1 MNIPLRI
8 FDRNQGEKKRTL
20 IDIDRSQQLTDAAR
34 AQVFSD
40 VDSAYEQVRSN
51 IALLIPY
58 RDKYKDQATRVRD
71 TVTFSYQHGG
81 ASLMDFLN
89 AQSDYRVVQLA
100 YLQLVGSYL
109 TAAASSISLWDA
121 RSSPRSRA
129 GSALSEFD
137 ERWTTHDLISSIE
150 VGTMNREEVRAR
162 IEDIGIMPS
171 IRVASAELAL
181 FAAETVYEAGIPVV
195 EITMTVPNAV
205 EVIAQLTQN
214 YPNFVVGAGTVLD
227 TETAQRCLD
236 AGARFI
242 TSPGLVPDV
251 LEFTLK
257 NDVAAIPGA
266 LTPSEVIAAWKAG
279 ADFVK
284 IYPCAQ
290 VGGDQ
295 YIRALKVPLPQI
307 KLIASG
313 GVNQLTAANFIFAG
327 AASLGIGS
335 ELMPRQALKMRKDQ
349 WIRELARRFLEA
361 VRSARIHLAE
371 ID

>member
-1 MNIPLRI
+1 
-8 FDRNQGEKKRTL
+8 
-20 IDIDRSQQLTDAAR
+20 
-34 AQVFSD
+34 
-40 VDSAYEQVRSN
+40 
-51 IALLIPY
+51 
-58 RDKYKDQATRVRD
+58 
-71 TVTFSYQHGG
+71 
-81 ASLMDFLN
+81 
-89 AQSDYRVVQLA
+89 
-100 YLQLVGSYL
+100 
-109 TAAASSISLWDA
+109 
-121 RSSPRSRA
+121 
-129 GSALSEFD
+129 
-137 ERWTTHDLISSIE
+137 
-150 VGTMNREEVRAR
+150 MNREEVRVR

-195 EITMTVPNAV
+195 EITMTVPNAI

-227 TETAQRCLD
+227 TETAQHCLD
-236 AGARFI
+236 AGARFL

-257 NDVAAIPGA
+257 HDLAAIPGA
-266 LTPSEVIAAWKAG
+266 LTPSEVIAAWRAG

-349 WIRELARRFLEA
+349 WIHELARRFLEA
-361 VRSARIHLAE
+361 VRNARIHMASR
-371 ID
+371 DAT

>member
-1 MNIPLRI
+1 
-8 FDRNQGEKKRTL
+8 
-20 IDIDRSQQLTDAAR
+20 
-34 AQVFSD
+34 
-40 VDSAYEQVRSN
+40 
-51 IALLIPY
+51 
-58 RDKYKDQATRVRD
+58 
-71 TVTFSYQHGG
+71 
-81 ASLMDFLN
+81 
-89 AQSDYRVVQLA
+89 
-100 YLQLVGSYL
+100 
-109 TAAASSISLWDA
+109 
-121 RSSPRSRA
+121 
-129 GSALSEFD
+129 
-137 ERWTTHDLISSIE
+137 
-150 VGTMNREEVRAR
+150 MNREEVRVR

-195 EITMTVPNAV
+195 EVTMTVPNAV
-205 EVIAQLTQN
+205 DVIAQLTQN

-227 TETAQRCLD
+227 TDTARRCVD
-236 AGARFI
+236 AGVRFI

-290 VGGDQ
+290 VGGDR
-295 YIRALKVPLPQI
+295 YIRALKVPLPQVRM
-307 KLIASG
+307 IASG

-335 ELMPRQALKMRKDQ
+335 ELMPRQALKMRQDQ

-371 ID
+371 IE

>member
-1 MNIPLRI
+1 
-8 FDRNQGEKKRTL
+8 
-20 IDIDRSQQLTDAAR
+20 
-34 AQVFSD
+34 
-40 VDSAYEQVRSN
+40 
-51 IALLIPY
+51 
-58 RDKYKDQATRVRD
+58 
-71 TVTFSYQHGG
+71 
-81 ASLMDFLN
+81 
-89 AQSDYRVVQLA
+89 
-100 YLQLVGSYL
+100 
-109 TAAASSISLWDA
+109 
-121 RSSPRSRA
+121 
-129 GSALSEFD
+129 
-137 ERWTTHDLISSIE
+137 
-150 VGTMNREEVRAR
+150 MNREEVRVR

-195 EITMTVPNAV
+195 EVTMTVPNAV
-205 EVIAQLTQN
+205 DVIAQLTQN

-227 TETAQRCLD
+227 TDTAQRCVD

-257 NDVAAIPGA
+257 KDVAAIPGA

-290 VGGDQ
+290 VGGDR
-295 YIRALKVPLPQI
+295 YIRALKVPLPQVRI
-307 KLIASG
+307 IASG

-335 ELMPRQALKMRKDQ
+335 ELMPRQALKMRQDQ

-371 ID
+371 IE

>member
-1 MNIPLRI
+1 MN
-8 FDRNQGEKKRTL
+8 K
-20 IDIDRSQQLTDAAR
+20 
-34 AQVFSD
+34 
-40 VDSAYEQVRSN
+40 
-51 IALLIPY
+51 
-58 RDKYKDQATRVRD
+58 
-71 TVTFSYQHGG
+71 
-81 ASLMDFLN
+81 
-89 AQSDYRVVQLA
+89 
-100 YLQLVGSYL
+100 
-109 TAAASSISLWDA
+109 
-121 RSSPRSRA
+121 
-129 GSALSEFD
+129 
-137 ERWTTHDLISSIE
+137 
-150 VGTMNREEVRAR
+150 EEVRVR
-162 IEDIGIMPS
+162 IEDIGIMPG
-171 IRVASAELAL
+171 IRVGSAELAL
-181 FAAETVYEAGIPVV
+181 FAAETVYDAGIPVA

-227 TETAQRCLD
+227 TDTARRCVD

-266 LTPSEVIAAWKAG
+266 LTPSEAIAAWKAG

-284 IYPCAQ
+284 IFPCAQ
-290 VGGDQ
+290 VGGDR

-335 ELMPRQALKMRKDQ
+335 ELMPRQALKMRQDQ

-371 ID
+371 IE